1 MIIIYK
7 IFLLQESCR
16 DFEENSWFDTMLFYG
31 SKLEELVENVD
42 DDVKL
47 LPTIVEKIIQPR
59 LTGKI
64 GNLRKRAKKSIFV
77 LFITIFEICN
87 I

>member
-1 MIIIYK
+1 MIIK
-7 IFLLQESCR
+7 HEIFLLQESCR

-64 GNLRKRAKKSIFV
+64 GNLKKGPN
-77 LFITIFEICN
+77 LFLFFSFL
-87 I
+87 